1 MATSYKIR
9 LKRFNGTDYDTL
21 NLVSSNIIMNTGN
34 TLQSDIVPNSNGM
47 IKNNNGV
54 FQVAT
59 KGTDYGALE
68 FTITL
73 LSGSSN
79 WSGNTQTVSNANFQS
94 YGFSYVVSPDSSSFA
109 DYATAV
115 IYADNV
121 TINGQMTFHCT
132 DVPANNL
139 TVNIIRMVST

>member
-21 NLVSSNIIMNTGN
+21 NLVSTNIIMNTGN
-34 TLQSDIVPNSNGM
+34 TLQSDIVPLTNGI

-59 KGTDYGALE
+59 VGTDYGALS

-73 LSGSSN
+73 LSGSGN
-79 WSGNTQTVSNANFQS
+79 WSGNAQTVSNSNFQVS
-94 YGFSYVVSPDSSSFA
+94 GFSYVVSPASNSFG
-109 DYATAV
+109 DYATSV
-115 IYADNV
+115 IYADDV
-121 TINGQMTFHCT
+121 TTNGQMTFHCT